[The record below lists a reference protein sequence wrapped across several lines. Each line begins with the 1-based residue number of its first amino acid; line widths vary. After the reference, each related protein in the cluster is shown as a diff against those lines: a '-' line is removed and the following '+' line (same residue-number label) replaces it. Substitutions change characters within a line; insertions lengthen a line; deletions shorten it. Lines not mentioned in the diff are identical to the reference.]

1 MTMLVIAAAGFLSW
15 LVSTIGAGGGEFLL
29 VAAVASLLGAPAV
42 APVVT
47 LSSLVAVPARTLLFR
62 DSIDWS
68 IVRWFAAGAIPGG
81 ILGAWLFT
89 RIQAHWLQAAVALFL
104 LSSPLQ
110 YGFGSRKRIF
120 RMRLRWFLPAGFVVA
135 FLSGLIGSM
144 GPVLNP
150 FYLNYR
156 IGKEAMIGTKS
167 FNSLVMHVA
176 KIGTYLTLGAMNLRM
191 AGYGLASGVAG
202 MLAAWIAKR
211 WLRDIPEDRFRQIV
225 VWLMALSGA
234 VVLWQQRALLTGVF
248 K

>member
-1 MTMLVIAAAGFLSW
+1 
-15 LVSTIGAGGGEFLL
+15 
-29 VAAVASLLGAPAV
+29 
-42 APVVT
+42 
-47 LSSLVAVPARTLLFR
+47 
-62 DSIDWS
+62 
-68 IVRWFAAGAIPGG
+68 
-81 ILGAWLFT
+81 
-89 RIQAHWLQAAVALFL
+89 
-104 LSSPLQ
+104 
-110 YGFGSRKRIF
+110 
-120 RMRLRWFLPAGFVVA
+120 MRLRWFLPAGFVVA